1 MISGMLHLKLKPSH
15 QTNEENVSRGKFLS
29 LEEAREQDKLDQFC
43 KEHPSE
49 GKKET
54 FDRLLDRMAKPKK
67 PAKGREA

>member
-1 MISGMLHLKLKPSH
+1 M
-15 QTNEENVSRGKFLS
+15 SRGKFLS

-49 GKKET
+49 GDKKA

-67 PAKGREA
+67 PAKGPGA

>member
-1 MISGMLHLKLKPSH
+1 M
-15 QTNEENVSRGKFLS
+15 SRGKFLS

-49 GKKET
+49 GNKET